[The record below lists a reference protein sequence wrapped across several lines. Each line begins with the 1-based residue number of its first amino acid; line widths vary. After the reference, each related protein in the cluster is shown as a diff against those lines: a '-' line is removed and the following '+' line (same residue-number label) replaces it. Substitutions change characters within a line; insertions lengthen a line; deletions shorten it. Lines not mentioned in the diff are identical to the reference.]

1 MAQEK
6 KKNQDVERQELVLQ
20 PLRSMINLFRWKK
33 YLVTVNQKPFE
44 ASKTSLYGPKYD
56 KFEDGK
62 RPSNCGTTSNPSL
75 DDKELLK
82 EFENVEGLQS
92 QNPPKE
98 DKKID
103 GGHRQQKFDENY
115 GWNSGVPFWF
125 NTRCDYED
133 DFMKK
138 IKNWQFNPLADER
151 DEWPTEPRFNPF
163 LRSTMMSDT
172 PDNET
177 KHQDYSYNRRGA
189 KVEGPGGG
197 SLNT

>member
-1 MAQEK
+1 MAQDK

-20 PLRSMINLFRWKK
+20 PLRLMINLFRWKK
-33 YLVTVNQKPFE
+33 YLVMVAQKPFE
-44 ASKTSLYGPKYD
+44 ASKTSLNGPKDD

-62 RPSNCGTTSNPSL
+62 WPNCVTTSKPSL
-75 DDKELLK
+75 DDKELEKECQPLK

-138 IKNWQFNPLADER
+138 IKNWQFNPPADEE
-151 DEWPTEPRFNPF
+151 DEWPTEW
-163 LRSTMMSDT
+163 
-172 PDNET
+172 T
-177 KHQDYSYNRRGA
+177 KI
-189 KVEGPGGG
+189 
-197 SLNT
+197 